1 MSENKFHL
9 SFSSFDAGLPPSL
22 SVEPLSKAKKIT
34 NISAW
39 MNAFRI
45 LVGVYAQTYP
55 HESPALTETRG
66 YCTGLGRSGSKLAIL

>member
-1 MSENKFHL
+1 
-9 SFSSFDAGLPPSL
+9 
-22 SVEPLSKAKKIT
+22 
-34 NISAW
+34 